1 MSGSVRGR
9 SPPSA
14 ASQTITEPRTERR
27 IMRKTAASKPGG
39 RREHYREV
47 EPDQMPPGAVRR
59 ITKTIFE
66 AGYATIADERTP
78 GWDRVAASW
87 PEEIR

>member
-1 MSGSVRGR
+1 
-9 SPPSA
+9 
-14 ASQTITEPRTERR
+14 
-27 IMRKTAASKPGG
+27 MRKTAAPKPGG

-47 EPDQMPPGAVRR
+47 EPDQIPPGAVRR

-78 GWDRVAASW
+78 GWERVAASW